1 MLANRQVRDETI
13 KTSELSN
20 SQKGTHFVKG
30 PIFFQKVDF
39 DKLILWCLISV
50 NHQKW
55 VRNGGKMDLDVD
67 LKWTYSGPTVDLS
80 ELIED

>member
-55 VRNGGKMDLDVD
+55 VRNGGKMDRDVD
-67 LKWTYSGPTVDLS
+67 LKWTSTVDLS
-80 ELIED
+80 ELKED